1 MKLQSRHVIVT
12 GAASGI
18 GAALARRF
26 AREGAAGVVIA
37 DLASAR
43 EPLEAVAGEIG
54 GLAVTCDVTRE
65 ADIKALVA
73 AARARY
79 GPVDVFFSNAG
90 ISLRGHE
97 ESPDADWDLSWR
109 VHVMAHVYA
118 ARAVLPEMLE
128 RGSGYLASTA
138 SAAGL
143 LASVGSATYGV
154 TKHAAVALAEH
165 LSIQYGGRGIRVS
178 VLCPQAVDTPMYRRP
193 GLKAAGL
200 DGVATPEAV
209 ADGVVRAMDEE
220 RFLILSHPEV
230 AEYMKRKAVDPD
242 RWLAGMRRLLGK
254 ALSGSLKS

>member
-1 MKLQSRHVIVT
+1 MKLTDKHIVIT

-26 AREGAAGVVIA
+26 AIEKPAGLVLA
-37 DLASAR
+37 DLPAAR
-43 EPLEAVAGEIG
+43 ERLEEVAKAVG
-54 GLAVTCDVTRE
+54 GIAITCDASKE
-65 ADIKALVA
+65 ADVQALVA
-73 AARARY
+73 AAKAKY

-90 ISLRGHE
+90 VSLRGHE
-97 ESPDADWDLSWR
+97 EAPDDAWDTSWR

-118 ARAVLPEMLE
+118 ARAVLPDMLA

-143 LASVGSATYGV
+143 LASVGSAPYGV
-154 TKHAAVALAEH
+154 TKHAAVALGEH

-209 ADGVVRAMDEE
+209 AECVVRAMDEE
-220 RFLILSHPEV
+220 KFLILSHPEV

-242 RWLAGMRRLLGK
+242 RWLGGMRRLLGK
-254 ALSGSLKS
+254 ALSGAIRG

>member
-1 MKLQSRHVIVT
+1 MKLRNRHIILT

-26 AREGAAGVVIA
+26 AAEGPSGLVLA
-37 DLASAR
+37 DLVASQEQLTAVA
-43 EPLEAVAGEIG
+43 EAVG
-54 GLAVTCDVTRE
+54 GIAVPCDVSKE
-65 ADIKALVA
+65 EDIRSLVTAAKATF
-73 AARARY
+73 

-90 ISLRGHE
+90 ISRRGHE
-97 ESPDADWDLSWR
+97 EAPDDVWDLSWR

-118 ARAVLPEMLE
+118 ARAVLPDMLA
-128 RGSGYLASTA
+128 RGGGYLASTA

-143 LASVGSATYGV
+143 LASVGSAPYGV

-178 VLCPQAVDTPMYRRP
+178 VLCPQAVDTPMYRTP

-209 ADGVVRAMDEE
+209 AECVVRGMDEE
-220 RFLILSHPEV
+220 KFLLLPHPEV
-230 AEYMKRKAVDPD
+230 AEYVKRKAVDLD
-242 RWLAGMRRLLGK
+242 RWLGGMRRLLGK
-254 ALSGSLKS
+254 AISGTLRG